1 MVQVKKASV
10 REAILESAFR
20 LFSERGYTASTL
32 TQIAESAGVSTA
44 NVYVYF
50 KSKLEIVFSIY
61 GPWFRERLDRLEQD
75 ALRIADPRKRL
86 RYIMMA
92 LWREIPAENGG
103 FAKNLMQALAS
114 ATAEDRYDPV
124 VLEAGK
130 EKVAGMIQAVLQQ
143 AGRPP
148 LNAAALAHVIFMA
161 FDGFALH
168 VRLDSGSACSNAM
181 VEAFCDLLMPK
192 EGEERAR
199 PQPVRTTRRTRLSGA
214 SAP

>member
-10 REAILESAFR
+10 REAILDSAFR

-61 GPWFRERLDRLEQD
+61 GPWFRERLDRLERD
-75 ALRIADPRKRL
+75 ARRIADPRKRL
-86 RYIMMA
+86 RYIMIA

-114 ATAEDRYDPV
+114 ATAEDRYDPA

-130 EKVAGMIQAVLQQ
+130 EKVAGMIQTVLEQ
-143 AGRPP
+143 ASRPP
-148 LNAAALAHVIFMA
+148 LNAPALAHVIFMA

-168 VRLDSGSACSNAM
+168 VSLDSGSACSNAM
-181 VEAFCDLLMPK
+181 VDAFCDLLIPK
-192 EGEERAR
+192 DGEESAKPR
-199 PQPVRTTRRTRLSGA
+199 PVRATRRTRLT
-214 SAP
+214 SANAP